1 MKNSR
6 LVGAIASLIVLLMA
20 TMAFG
25 QSSTTFNQTVNKAAL
40 VNGTN
45 FVLTSSAN
53 PSVYG
58 SSVTL
63 TATLT
68 GVGAGVT
75 PTGTIQFMDGATNL
89 GSAVTLSSGVATYA
103 TATLAAATHSITA
116 VYSGDSNYAGST
128 SLVLS
133 QVVNKATL
141 TIAANAA
148 TKVYGAALPTFTYAS
163 SGWQNGD
170 TSSLITG
177 APSLTTTCT
186 AASHVSASPCTITA
200 AVGTLNTL
208 ANYTYSFVNG
218 SMTITAAPLTVTA
231 NNAARAVGVANPPFT
246 DSYSGFVNGDT
257 SASLTTQPTNTTTA
271 TIASPVG
278 TYPITPSGA
287 VDTDYSFT
295 YVNGTLTIGSGT
307 AAAVLAATPNPATFG
322 ATVTLTATLTPSS
335 PAPTG
340 AVTFLDGAT
349 SIGTCT
355 LSAGT
360 CSMTIATLA
369 VGTHSLTYSY
379 PGDTN
384 YGANTSNTV
393 SLVVNKSGVTFTINS
408 SANPSTYGSPVTFT
422 GTVTGV
428 NGTQPTGSVT
438 FSDSLTGWTSQNATL
453 TAGSGATANFTL
465 TTSTLPAGT
474 NTLTIT
480 YNGDIHYQIVRGTG
494 SISGSKS
501 SNK

>member
-6 LVGAIASLIVLLMA
+6 LVGAIANLIVLLMA
-20 TMAFG
+20 TMASG

-45 FVLTSSAN
+45 FVLASSAN

-89 GSAVTLSSGVATYA
+89 GSAVALSSGVATYA
-103 TATLAAATHSITA
+103 TTTLAAATHSITA
-116 VYSGDSNYAGST
+116 VYSGDSNYSGST
-128 SLVLS
+128 SSVLS

-141 TIAANAA
+141 TITANAA
-148 TKVYGAALPTFTYAS
+148 TKVYGAVLPTFTYTP

-177 APSLTTTCT
+177 SPSLTTTCT

-200 AVGTLNTL
+200 AIGTLNTL

-218 SMTITAAPLTVTA
+218 SMTITPAPLTVTA
-231 NNAARAVGVANPPFT
+231 NNAARAAGVANPTFT
-246 DSYSGFVNGDT
+246 DSYTGFVNGDT
-257 SASLTTQPTNTTTA
+257 SASLTTQPTNATTA

-278 TYPITPSGA
+278 SYPITPSGA
-287 VDTDYSFT
+287 VDTDYTFT
-295 YVNGTLTIGSGT
+295 YVNGTLTIGTG
-307 AAAVLAATPNPATFG
+307 AAAANLTATPNPATFG
-322 ATVTLTATLTPSS
+322 ANVTLTATLTPAS

-340 AVTFLDGAT
+340 TVTFLDGAT
-349 SIGTCT
+349 SIGTCI

-360 CSMTIATLA
+360 CSMTTAALA
-369 VGTHSLTYSY
+369 VGTHSLTFSY

-384 YGANTSNTV
+384 YGATTSNTV
-393 SLVVNKSGVTFTINS
+393 SEVVNKAGVTFTVNS

-422 GTVTGV
+422 GTVTGA
-428 NGTQPTGSVT
+428 NGVAPMGTVT

-480 YNGDIHYQIVRGTG
+480 YNGDLHYQIVIG
-494 SISGSKS
+494 SGPFSGSKS
-501 SNK
+501 SKK

>member
-1 MKNSR
+1 
-6 LVGAIASLIVLLMA
+6 
-20 TMAFG
+20 
-25 QSSTTFNQTVNKAAL
+25 
-40 VNGTN
+40 
-45 FVLTSSAN
+45 
-53 PSVYG
+53 
-58 SSVTL
+58 
-63 TATLT
+63 
-68 GVGAGVT
+68 
-75 PTGTIQFMDGATNL
+75 
-89 GSAVTLSSGVATYA
+89 
-103 TATLAAATHSITA
+103 
-116 VYSGDSNYAGST
+116 
-128 SLVLS
+128 
-133 QVVNKATL
+133 VVNKATL
-141 TIAANAA
+141 TITANAA

-231 NNAARAVGVANPPFT
+231 NNAARAVGVANPAFT
-246 DSYSGFVNGDT
+246 DSYAGFVNGDT

-278 TYPITPSGA
+278 SYPITPSGA
-287 VDTDYSFT
+287 VDTDYTFT
-295 YVNGTLTIGSGT
+295 YVNGTLTVGSGT

-340 AVTFLDGAT
+340 TVAFLDSGT

-369 VGTHSLTYSY
+369 VGTHTLTYSY

-384 YGANTSNTV
+384 YGAATSNTV

-408 SANPSTYGSPVTFT
+408 SANPSTYGSAVTFT

-428 NGTQPTGSVT
+428 NGTQPTGTVT